1 MQENFRSHGDG
12 SASDPRGRIGSH
24 GERLRAFAPLC
35 SRSTLCLY
43 APAARGYGAT
53 LSAPKGLRSRE
64 GLCASPLCL
73 KAALLVPLCASSAF
87 LRSFGGCSALRPAL
101 RSGVVLPSG
110 IASPLRY
117 ATPGMAR
124 YARYAVLRYAPGLRS
139 CPPYAAPPPMRSA
152 WAYSLRYRRF
162 ACKAF
167 LLCSGVVTRLC
178 A

>member
-73 KAALLVPLCASSAF
+73 KAAFLPPLCSRPAF

-101 RSGVVLPSG
+101 RSGGVLPSG
-110 IASPLRY
+110 IASPF
-117 ATPGMAR
+117 
-124 YARYAVLRYAPGLRS
+124 GLRS
-139 CPPYAAPPPMRSA
+139 CPPYALPPPMRSA